1 MKCQSTTVQRRRLW
15 RGSQAYQL
23 RALRR
28 EKVEGSTKSIPQLL
42 VRRPLAL
49 RSGPRGTEQRPP
61 GWPEFGI
68 LHNIPIVKTKSYTLS
83 SYWGKLHTRIG
94 KSTLS
99 RWLLRMTGRSDCIDT
114 FSGSTKPLSPIRQ
127 ADPSKLFG
135 CASRVKQSGGGLEI
149 AFSGSIGSA
158 ASMRW
163 ICALHRGILR
173 RRLVIQHSNSREALQ
188 EIILSAIEL
197 NHVCFFEIHL
207 SWTLISSHSQ
217 LSSKPYLRLRSS
229 LA

>member
-23 RALRR
+23 RAMRR

-114 FSGSTKPLSPIRQ
+114 FSGSTKP
-127 ADPSKLFG
+127 PSTNMAG
-135 CASRVKQSGGGLEI
+135 RYQ
-149 AFSGSIGSA
+149 
-158 ASMRW
+158 
-163 ICALHRGILR
+163 
-173 RRLVIQHSNSREALQ
+173 Q
-188 EIILSAIEL
+188 IIW
-197 NHVCFFEIHL
+197 VR
-207 SWTLISSHSQ
+207 
-217 LSSKPYLRLRSS
+217 LSSQTFR
-229 LA
+229 